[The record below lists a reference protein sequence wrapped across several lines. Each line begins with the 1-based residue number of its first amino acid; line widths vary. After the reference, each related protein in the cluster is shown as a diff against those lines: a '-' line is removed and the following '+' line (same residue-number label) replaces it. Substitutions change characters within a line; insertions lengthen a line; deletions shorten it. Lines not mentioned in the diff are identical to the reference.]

1 MCFPFT
7 LLLNKD
13 HEVIQYYL
21 RGAFVH
27 YRKHNWKAAQYKKPK
42 INTTVLI
49 L

>member
-1 MCFPFT
+1 MFSIT

-21 RGAFVH
+21 TGALGH
-27 YRKHNWKAAQYKKPK
+27 YRKRNWKAAQYKKRK